1 MILAFVYKLEI
12 MAGNHLISFTFDA
25 RKKLCNLNG
34 KYKEHAKVL
43 SLKTCHKHC
52 QSSYLLNDKFMIAC
66 KKLLPFLVLQ
76 CS

>member
-25 RKKLCNLNG
+25 RKKLCKLNG

-52 QSSYLLNDKFMIAC
+52 R
-66 KKLLPFLVLQ
+66 
-76 CS
+76 